1 MTHSIGEGGWGKKGK
16 DRMGV
21 KEDEG
26 SGGLGGC
33 ECCSAHSCRGNQ
45 W

>member
-1 MTHSIGEGGWGKKGK
+1 MTHSIDEGGLGKEREN
-16 DRMGV
+16 RMGV

-33 ECCSAHSCRGNQ
+33 ECCSAHN
-45 W
+45 

>member
-1 MTHSIGEGGWGKKGK
+1 MTHSIDEGGCGKEGKG
-16 DRMGV
+16 RMGV

-33 ECCSAHSCRGNQ
+33 ECCSAHNGRAS
-45 W
+45 

>member
-1 MTHSIGEGGWGKKGK
+1 MTHSIDEGGWGGRKV
-16 DRMGV
+16 RMGV

-33 ECCSAHSCRGNQ
+33 ECCSAHNCRGNQ